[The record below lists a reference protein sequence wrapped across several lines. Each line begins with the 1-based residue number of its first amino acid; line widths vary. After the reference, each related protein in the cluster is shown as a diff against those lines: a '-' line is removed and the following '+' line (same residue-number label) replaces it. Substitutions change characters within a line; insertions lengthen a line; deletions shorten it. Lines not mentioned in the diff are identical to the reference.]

1 MKIEYVK
8 IDENHGVIT
17 VDVEEKDYA
26 DNVKKQLKEIGK
38 KHAEPGFRPGHVPA
52 GLIAK
57 KYGNAVKYDE
67 VNKLVGNAVYDY
79 IRENEINV
87 LGNPVP
93 DKENVLN
100 PEEKDFK
107 LKFNVGVAP
116 DFDVKL
122 DKDVHIPYYRIN
134 VTDEMVDT
142 QDKALRRRMG
152 TQGPGEEVDETSLVK
167 GVMTELNEDGTDREG
182 CVVVENGIVSP
193 QYFRNDDQRKLFA
206 GKHVGD
212 AVVFNPWATADG
224 NPAELSSMLNIDKD
238 EVEAHKGD
246 FRMDIKEIIVLKP
259 AELGEEYYNKAFGEG
274 KVADEKSYREEVR
287 KMIEAG
293 LEGDQNY
300 RFTIDAEKVLT
311 DNTGDLSLPD
321 DVLKDFLLSQNE
333 KLTPAQLEEEYPSI
347 RKQLV
352 WDLVKDNVARKL
364 AIEVSEDDLMNTA
377 LSLARNQFAQYG
389 MTNVPEDAVERFAK
403 DILKDEKS
411 RPQIARQTSDM
422 KLFNGIRASVTP
434 DVKEVSVEEFN
445 QLFAPAAE

>member
-122 DKDVHIPYYRIN
+122 DKEVKLPFYTVK
-134 VTDEMVDT
+134 VTDEMIEE
-142 QDKALRRRMG
+142 QYKALLERFG
-152 TQGPGEEVDETSLVK
+152 SQEPGEEADEKALVK
-167 GVMTELNEDGTDREG
+167 GTIMELNEDGSVNVNPDSLKVLEECYVEPALMEAAPNDKFQFMRTG
-182 CVVVENGIVSP
+182 YFCVDTKDTTAEKKVFNRIVS
-193 QYFRNDDQRKLFA
+193 
-206 GKHVGD
+206 
-212 AVVFNPWATADG
+212 
-224 NPAELSSMLNIDKD
+224 
-238 EVEAHKGD
+238 
-246 FRMDIKEIIVLKP
+246 LKS
-259 AELGEEYYNKAFGEG
+259 
-274 KVADEKSYREEVR
+274 SYR
-287 KMIEAG
+287 
-293 LEGDQNY
+293 
-300 RFTIDAEKVLT
+300 
-311 DNTGDLSLPD
+311 P
-321 DVLKDFLLSQNE
+321 
-333 KLTPAQLEEEYPSI
+333 
-347 RKQLV
+347 
-352 WDLVKDNVARKL
+352 
-364 AIEVSEDDLMNTA
+364 
-377 LSLARNQFAQYG
+377 
-389 MTNVPEDAVERFAK
+389 
-403 DILKDEKS
+403 
-411 RPQIARQTSDM
+411 
-422 KLFNGIRASVTP
+422 
-434 DVKEVSVEEFN
+434 
-445 QLFAPAAE
+445 

>member
-100 PEEKDFK
+100 PEEKDFE

-152 TQGPGEEVDETSLVK
+152 TQGPGEEVDETALVK

-182 CVVVENGIVSP
+182 G
-193 QYFRNDDQRKLFA
+193 
-206 GKHVGD
+206 
-212 AVVFNPWATADG
+212 
-224 NPAELSSMLNIDKD
+224 
-238 EVEAHKGD
+238 
-246 FRMDIKEIIVLKP
+246 
-259 AELGEEYYNKAFGEG
+259 
-274 KVADEKSYREEVR
+274 
-287 KMIEAG
+287 
-293 LEGDQNY
+293 
-300 RFTIDAEKVLT
+300 
-311 DNTGDLSLPD
+311 LSLIHISEPTR
-321 DVLKDFLLSQNE
+321 LL
-333 KLTPAQLEEEYPSI
+333 
-347 RKQLV
+347 
-352 WDLVKDNVARKL
+352 
-364 AIEVSEDDLMNTA
+364 
-377 LSLARNQFAQYG
+377 
-389 MTNVPEDAVERFAK
+389 
-403 DILKDEKS
+403 
-411 RPQIARQTSDM
+411 
-422 KLFNGIRASVTP
+422 
-434 DVKEVSVEEFN
+434 
-445 QLFAPAAE
+445 

>member
-100 PEEKDFK
+100 PEEKDFE

-152 TQGPGEEVDETSLVK
+152 TQGPGEEVDETALVK

-182 CVVVENGIVSP
+182 GVVVENGIVSP

-259 AELGEEYYNKAFGEG
+259 AELGEEYYNKAC
-274 KVADEKSYREEVR
+274 
-287 KMIEAG
+287 MN
-293 LEGDQNY
+293 LN
-300 RFTIDAEKVLT
+300 
-311 DNTGDLSLPD
+311 P
-321 DVLKDFLLSQNE
+321 
-333 KLTPAQLEEEYPSI
+333 TPQPL
-347 RKQLV
+347 R
-352 WDLVKDNVARKL
+352 
-364 AIEVSEDDLMNTA
+364 
-377 LSLARNQFAQYG
+377 
-389 MTNVPEDAVERFAK
+389 
-403 DILKDEKS
+403 
-411 RPQIARQTSDM
+411 
-422 KLFNGIRASVTP
+422 
-434 DVKEVSVEEFN
+434 
-445 QLFAPAAE
+445 